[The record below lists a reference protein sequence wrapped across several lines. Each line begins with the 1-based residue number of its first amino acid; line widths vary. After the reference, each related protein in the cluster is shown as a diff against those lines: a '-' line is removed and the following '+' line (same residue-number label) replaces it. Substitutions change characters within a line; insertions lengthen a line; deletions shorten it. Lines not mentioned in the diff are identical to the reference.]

1 MRLAGG
7 PLREEYS
14 QRKKI
19 LEGPSLWFSGWDSMV
34 PVQGAQVRSLVGELG
49 SLTYQVAALKKEKIL
64 EEAERPEQD
73 SWRLNQS
80 V

>member
-1 MRLAGG
+1 
-7 PLREEYS
+7 
-14 QRKKI
+14 
-19 LEGPSLWFSGWDSMV
+19 MV

>member
-1 MRLAGG
+1 MVQWLGLHGPSAGG
-7 PLREEYS
+7 TGSIP
-14 QRKKI
+14 
-19 LEGPSLWFSGWDSMV
+19 GW
-34 PVQGAQVRSLVGELG
+34 GTG

-73 SWRLNQS
+73 AWRLNQS